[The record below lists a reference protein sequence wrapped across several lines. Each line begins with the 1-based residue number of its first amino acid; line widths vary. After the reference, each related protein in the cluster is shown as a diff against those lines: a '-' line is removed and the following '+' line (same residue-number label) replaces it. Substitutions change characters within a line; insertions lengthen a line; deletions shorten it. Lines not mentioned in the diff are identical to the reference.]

1 MTTPPAAA
9 APAEDAA
16 AAMPNAATEAASDA
30 KAAARARLAAQLA
43 ALLDDLGVDTGDVVI
58 FDRKCASMSLYGGAI
73 CASAKLF
80 GDTRWDHNG
89 VVVRDPETQELLF
102 LEATLSGVKMRPLVE
117 RLMRS
122 QSHDVAVRR
131 LQVPRGA
138 DFQARAFEFARHILN
153 SPYEDRPQLLLNAGL
168 FVPTRLGRERL
179 FQDVIAAKKELQRL
193 DQEIQ
198 HRHHMSPFERNALL
212 KERDAVHERYHALV
226 EQLSHTERSMF
237 ENELVVEPMAKR
249 KMFCSQL
256 VASLYQHLGL
266 LLPYPSANS
275 YLPKHFSSAE
285 QQKSGYLNLQLD
297 AVLLPEVSVR
307 RELESNAA
315 LYRRLVEESQ
325 SRAPREGDASLPTLL
340 HCLRRH
346 PLFHTLSESELIKV
360 AARFR
365 RREVQPGEVVFYQGA
380 PGDFFYI
387 IERGECDVFVDYDY
401 LQRTRTLEES
411 ETLST
416 EQRRSKQELQL
427 QLRRRKT
434 LALPDFQN
442 SSSLIANQRV
452 LVATNGPGSAFGD
465 SALIYDTPRRA
476 TVQAASPKAATSA
489 ASAEPIVLWQLD
501 RASFRRV
508 LEEHPGTQH
517 SMEEYLFL
525 MQTLSEHPLFSALDA
540 RAKALAVRKCFPLTF
555 RAGTTVL
562 RQGDPGDYFYV
573 IESGRCE
580 IARQKPRLP
589 SPVVDRVVGR
599 GATFGEAALLYNS
612 RRGASVRALED
623 GTKLWCMDRASFL
636 TITRSGSAAMLQLF
650 RKVSSSSG
658 GGTAAG
664 GRRSSSSSSSSSGG
678 GDGEAFLSE
687 KDLQRMLRG
696 GVAALMGA
704 QAAAVA
710 SATTSASA
718 EAATKK
724 RRDPEALERAVKVA
738 TALLLHDASGLVSFS
753 QFAHFHMALGATNAD
768 QLLPEAAFRVL
779 NALALADAT
788 RRTSGDDDDDDS
800 EQSAI
805 RLEDLTALMNRW
817 TDDKDSESVQD
828 AVGRDASLR
837 LYQRLLELPSD
848 ASLAELARH
857 RVSCDDLARAI
868 ASLSDADETSD
879 DDASDDAD
887 DRVAR
892 QPLEAFVRRLK
903 TDLAA
908 LREVWRAAEL
918 RASDT
923 TADGLDVDAGK
934 RALTFD
940 ANLRSGWISAI
951 RHNATAGD
959 WDSLQASASPT
970 IAEAEMEAEDDTA
983 DGVQKADA
991 HQQRLY
997 AQLTSFSAA
1006 ISAGVLSRTVC
1017 APLERLKILMQV
1029 AVPAPANASAATVSR
1044 PPLAPYAS
1052 LGRGMLN
1059 MVSLGGVRS
1068 LYSGNLAH
1076 CLWVIP
1082 SLPTKFLLCDVIRS
1096 QLQQQQQASTST
1108 GNSVRPPRQRSA
1120 EAYATNLLA
1129 GGLAG
1134 VAANSLLYPLD
1145 VVRGRLSVQ
1154 QYYASQ
1160 RSYRGVSDAFARIY
1174 EREGL
1179 RAFYRGFAPASLGVF
1194 SYIGCNYA
1202 MYEFLRP
1209 IFILYDTDAPG
1220 SHQLGHP
1227 SIPGQIVCA
1236 TLASLASQTISYPFD
1251 LLRRRMQLQGVH
1263 VLGPDGAT
1271 AGVFPTYGSTWSC
1284 LSETLRGA
1292 ETETSR
1298 WLPRVTR
1305 LYRGLL
1311 VNCVKALPSA
1321 VISFVSYEKIRELKR
1336 DAEE

>member
-1 MTTPPAAA
+1 MATPPATATATAAVAATAAAAA
-9 APAEDAA
+9 APGTDGPSADG
-16 AAMPNAATEAASDA
+16 SA
-30 KAAARARLAAQLA
+30 KAAAKAQLAAQLT
-43 ALLDDLGVDTGDVVI
+43 ALLADLGVDTGDVVI

-73 CASAKLF
+73 CACAKLF

-89 VVVRDPETQELLF
+89 VVVRDPATQELLF

-117 RLMRS
+117 RLLRS

-131 LQVPRGA
+131 LQVPRGP
-138 DFQARAFEFARHILN
+138 DFHARAIEFARHILN

-168 FVPTRLGRERL
+168 NVPTRLGRERL
-179 FQDVIAAKKELQRL
+179 FQDVIAAKKELRRL

-212 KERDAVHERYHALV
+212 KERDAVHERYHGLV

-256 VASLYQHLGL
+256 VASFYQHLGL

-307 RELESNAA
+307 RELETNAA

-325 SRAPREGDASLPTLL
+325 SRAPRDSDASLPTLL

-401 LQRTRTLEES
+401 LQRTRTREES
-411 ETLST
+411 ETLPADGANA
-416 EQRRSKQELQL
+416 EQL

-476 TVQAASPKAATSA
+476 TVQASGARDAP
-489 ASAEPIVLWQLD
+489 PIVLWQLD
-501 RASFRRV
+501 RTAFRRV
-508 LEEHPGTQH
+508 LEEHPGPQH

-650 RKVSSSSG
+650 RRVSG
-658 GGTAAG
+658 ATH
-664 GRRSSSSSSSSSGG
+664 RRDGS
-678 GDGEAFLSE
+678 DEGEAFLSD

-696 GVAALMGA
+696 GVAALRGA
-704 QAAAVA
+704 QAAAAA
-710 SATTSASA
+710 SATASA
-718 EAATKK
+718 DATAQ
-724 RRDPEALERAVKVA
+724 RSPEALERAVKLA

-753 QFAHFHMALGATNAD
+753 QFAHVHMALGATNAD

-779 NALALADAT
+779 NALAHDQEQEQEQEHGD
-788 RRTSGDDDDDDS
+788 TSDS

-805 RLEDLTALMNRW
+805 RLDRLTTLMRRW
-817 TDDKDSESVQD
+817 
-828 AVGRDASLR
+828 ASGEPETEAQAQARTEHASRR
-837 LYQRLLELPSD
+837 LFQRLLELPSD
-848 ASLAELARH
+848 ASDAELASH

-868 ASLSDADETSD
+868 ASLSD
-879 DDASDDAD
+879 DDAESSEEDAG
-887 DRVAR
+887 AR
-892 QPLEAFVRRLK
+892 QQLEAFAARLK
-903 TDLAA
+903 QDLAV

-918 RASDT
+918 HAS
-923 TADGLDVDAGK
+923 DGLDVDAGK

-959 WDSLQASASPT
+959 WDSLQASASPMIT
-970 IAEAEMEAEDDTA
+970 EHEP
-983 DGVQKADA
+983 DGGA
-991 HQQRLY
+991 HEPTSQRRLY

-1017 APLERLKILMQV
+1017 APLERLKILMQ
-1029 AVPAPANASAATVSR
+1029 AAAPMGAGAARPPAPYT
-1044 PPLAPYAS
+1044 S
-1052 LGRGMLN
+1052 LGRGLLN
-1059 MVSLGGVRS
+1059 MLSLGGVRS

-1096 QLQQQQQASTST
+1096 QLQPPTPHKTA
-1108 GNSVRPPRQRSA
+1108 PRQRSA
-1120 EAYATNLLA
+1120 EANAINLLA

-1154 QYYASQ
+1154 QYYDAR
-1160 RSYRGVSDAFARIY
+1160 RSYRGVGDAFARVY

-1202 MYEFLRP
+1202 IYEFLRP
-1209 IFILYDTDAPG
+1209 IFILYDTEAPG

-1251 LLRRRMQLQGVH
+1251 LLRRRMQLQGVS
-1263 VLGPDGAT
+1263 VLGPDGTT
-1271 AGVFPTYGSTWSC
+1271 AVFPSYGSTWKC
-1284 LSETLRGA
+1284 VAATLN
-1292 ETETSR
+1292 ETEPPLASR
-1298 WLPRVTR
+1298 VLPRVSR
-1305 LYRGLL
+1305 LYRGLW

-1321 VISFVSYEKIRELKR
+1321 VISFVSYEKIRELKQTV
-1336 DAEE
+1336 DE